1 MKYLKIIVMC
11 LIFIPNI
18 IFAKQISID
27 EFDIMIDI
35 SDDWDI
41 FTRDNL
47 IDNNNLIKYGLTKD
61 EVLENM
67 KSNSIYIDAVYGNY
81 EFFLR
86 ANHDATIYNLNNYKD
101 SDIHQFAKTLIKS
114 SGADNYEIIKNN
126 NIVYIK
132 SKYIDTSL
140 NVYLVEYVT
149 IINKNNITFTLQSY
163 DDYPNDDFEMYVE
176 NIIKNVSI
184 KVKYENEKSNI
195 WSNILYTILISVIVG
210 GLIFGISF
218 LINNRKKESKVILNI
233 DKNEEDK
240 KVQ

>member
-35 SDDWDI
+35 SDDWDV

-61 EVLENM
+61 EALENM

-86 ANHDATIYNLNNYKD
+86 ANHDATIYNLNNYKY
-101 SDIHQFAKTLIKS
+101 SDIHQFAKALIKS

-140 NVYLVEYVT
+140 NAYLIEYVT

-176 NIIKNVSI
+176 NIIKNASI

-195 WSNILYTILISVIVG
+195 WINILYTILISVIVG

-218 LINNRKKESKVILNI
+218 LINKRKKESKVILNI
-233 DKNEEDK
+233 DKKEEDK